1 MDAGV
6 KSYLLFLLS
15 GFYFLLPISCV
26 KRVTDMKERD
36 PQMALAGFLE
46 LRETGNV
53 SDQAYLMIAVCGDR
67 EIGIGAE
74 KVLGLVQVEEEQ
86 IYAVPEAVRSSRNQY
101 VDRMAVLDTEGAE
114 GKLAFIVVPDLLIPQ
129 PAL

>member
-6 KSYLLFLLS
+6 NSYLLFFLAGS
-15 GFYFLLPISCV
+15 HFLLPISCV

-36 PQMALAGFLE
+36 PQMALAVFFE
-46 LRETGNV
+46 VPDTGNV
-53 SDQAYLMIAVCGDR
+53 PEQVYLIIADCGDR

-74 KVLGLVQVEEEQ
+74 KVIGLLQVEEEQ

-101 VDRMAVLDTEGAE
+101 VYRMAALDTQEEKGI
-114 GKLAFIVVPDLLIPQ
+114 LAFIVAPNLLTPQ
-129 PAL
+129 PVL